1 MKNNGNTYMDD
12 TNSWSRV
19 KRAFKSVDR
28 ENLGK
33 LK

>member
-1 MKNNGNTYMDD
+1 MKNKGNTYMDN

-19 KRAFKSVDR
+19 KRTFKSVDR
-28 ENLGK
+28 ENPGK